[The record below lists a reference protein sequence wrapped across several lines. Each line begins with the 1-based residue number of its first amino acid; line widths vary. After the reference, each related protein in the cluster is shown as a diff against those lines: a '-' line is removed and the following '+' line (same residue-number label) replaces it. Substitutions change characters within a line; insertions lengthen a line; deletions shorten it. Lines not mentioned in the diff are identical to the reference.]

1 MAKQNQFLYWE
12 IISKNGSVASLN
24 QMKLSLEYLVREPKI
39 KLDKNPLLILIH
51 GYGSNEEDLFSFAA
65 ELPEEYYIVS
75 ARAPY
80 NMQYGSYAWYAINFD
95 ADENKFSDN
104 EQAKTSRDL
113 IAKFIDEL
121 VANYP
126 IDSNNVTL
134 IGFSQGTILSYAI
147 ALSHPEKVQ
156 RVVAMSGYINPEI
169 LEENYLKNSF
179 TNLKIFASH
188 GTVDQVIPVEWGR
201 KAKPF
206 LENLG
211 INTTYKEYPI
221 GHGVSPQNF
230 YDFKNWLL

>member
-1 MAKQNQFLYWE
+1 
-12 IISKNGSVASLN
+12 
-24 QMKLSLEYLVREPKI
+24 MKLSLEYLIKEPEI
-39 KLDKNPLLILIH
+39 KLGKNPLLLLIH

-65 ELPEEYYIVS
+65 ELPDNYYIVS
-75 ARAPY
+75 VRAPY
-80 NMQYGSYAWYAINFD
+80 NLQYGSYAWYAINFD
-95 ADENKFSDN
+95 ADQNKFSDN
-104 EQAKTSRDL
+104 EQARISRDL

-121 VANYP
+121 VENYP
-126 IDSNNVTL
+126 VDTTNVTL
-134 IGFSQGTILSYAI
+134 VGFSQGTILSYAV

-179 TNLKIFASH
+179 RNLKIFASH

-211 INTTYKEYPI
+211 IETTYKEYPI

-230 YDFKNWLL
+230 YDFKNWLLEK

>member
-1 MAKQNQFLYWE
+1 MN
-12 IISKNGSVASLN
+12 
-24 QMKLSLEYLVREPKI
+24 LSLDYLIREPKI
-39 KLDKNPLLILIH
+39 KSDKNPLLLLIH
-51 GYGSNEEDLFSFAA
+51 GYGSNEADLFSFAE

-80 NMQYGSYAWYAINFD
+80 DLQYGSYAWYAINFD
-95 ADENKFSDN
+95 ADQNKFSDN

-113 IAKFIDEL
+113 IAKFIAEL
-121 VANYP
+121 EANYP
-126 IDSNNVTL
+126 IDAANVTL
-134 IGFSQGTILSYAI
+134 IVFSQGAILSYAV

-156 RVVAMSGYINPEI
+156 RVVAMSGYINTEI
-169 LEENYLKNSF
+169 LEENYLKNAFS
-179 TNLKIFASH
+179 NLKIFTSH